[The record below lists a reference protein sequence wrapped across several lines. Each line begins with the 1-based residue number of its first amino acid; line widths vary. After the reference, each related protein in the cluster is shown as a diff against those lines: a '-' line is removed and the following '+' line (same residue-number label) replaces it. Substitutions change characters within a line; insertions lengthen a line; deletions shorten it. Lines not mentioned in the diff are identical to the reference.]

1 MTASLPGFAV
11 AWRSGITSIQSM
23 RALRPAAKTGIVV
36 GGFLTALA
44 AAWATMNLRQT
55 LNAADP
61 VQGMQ
66 AFGDLILGVAVF
78 SVLASIPVGLGLY
91 WLRPVTWFWNILLI
105 VAFTCSATGPAALLI
120 SWPLRAAL
128 GNWALLGDVRF
139 SLLPV
144 TSLAWATCMLFAPV
158 TRLRWMFLGAAVFDG
173 GLFAAVIFAKFTLR

>member
-36 GGFLTALA
+36 GGFLAALA

-66 AFGDLILGVAVF
+66 AFGDRILGVAVF

-128 GNWALLGDVRF
+128 GSGKPSTDSSSEKLASHSSSGRPARCSVNGRYLLM
-139 SLLPV
+139 P
-144 TSLAWATCMLFAPV
+144 P
-158 TRLRWMFLGAAVFDG
+158 
-173 GLFAAVIFAKFTLR
+173 